1 MTVSEYITRRRLS
14 DEVFDRLKALIVS
27 GELAVGDAVPSERE
41 LMDRF
46 GVGRPAIRQA
56 MQALSNMGLITIS
69 HGERARVCALT
80 PESLL
85 RQIDL
90 PAKMML
96 SASSKSLQD
105 LMAVRVFFERGM
117 VRSASEDATAEDV
130 LRLRGWIDRQRSAT
144 DDIAAFIRHDMQ
156 FHSEISSISGNPIFT
171 AVSQALLGWLRQYHT
186 EMLHWT
192 GKENLT
198 LAEHDEIVARIAAA
212 DPDGAEA
219 AMVRHLQRS
228 SALYIH
234 SQPSSRTA

>member
-1 MTVSEYITRRRLS
+1 MTTSEYITRRRLS

-80 PESLL
+80 PESLF

-90 PAKMML
+90 PAQMML
-96 SASSKSLQD
+96 SASSQSLQD
-105 LMAVRVFFERGM
+105 LKQVRVFFERGM
-117 VRSASEDATAEDV
+117 VRSAAEDATPEDV
-130 LRLRGWIDRQRSAT
+130 LRLRGWIDRQRNAT
-144 DDIAAFIRHDMQ
+144 DDIATFIRHDMQ
-156 FHSEISSISGNPIFT
+156 FHNEISLISGNPIFA

-186 EMLHWT
+186 ELLHWT

-198 LAEHDEIVARIAAA
+198 LAEHDEIVACIAAGDA
-212 DPDGAEA
+212 DGAEA

-228 SALYIH
+228 STLYVH
-234 SQPSSRTA
+234 SQLSTG